1 MFSFIVQENPSSG
14 ILQEYS
20 QLAGDSCFYQE
31 EFLRASVFAGS
42 KIVAFS
48 VQNNGAPALFA
59 VGFEVNGIIS
69 SILTFPT
76 FPRLIDPDPDVAAL
90 FWSGLKSYCK
100 HRRIYKLRLNSFEAI
115 PIDVPEIGIP
125 VLHQKR
131 SEYLL
136 DLTLEPARLFKNF
149 SSNHRRNIRKAE
161 KQNLIFKT
169 VNSLDACRKHGELI
183 EHSMNRR
190 KLRGEAVPSKTNLNL
205 HYSLVST
212 GAGSL
217 MQLARQDEIISS
229 FLILTSDKSAY
240 YQSGG
245 TSKKGME
252 LGASHYLMWKTI
264 EYLCNKGVQ
273 YFNLGGVTERD
284 SSGLLRYK
292 VGFGAKEIRLAHF
305 EFFMGSN
312 LAKNI
317 FTVIHIFEQSLR
329 KLFHKVFQKS

>member
-1 MFSFIVQENPSSG
+1 MSSFIVQRNPSSS
-14 ILQEYS
+14 ILQKYS
-20 QLAGDSCFYQE
+20 QLAGDSCFYRE

-48 VQNNGAPALFA
+48 IQNNGALASFA
-59 VGFEVNGIIS
+59 VGFETKGLLS

-76 FPRLIDPDPDVAAL
+76 FPRIIDPDPDVATL

-100 HRRIYKLRLNSFEAI
+100 QRRIYKLRLNSFGAI
-115 PIDVPEIGIP
+115 PINVPELGIP
-125 VLHQKR
+125 TLYIKR

-136 DLTLEPARLFKNF
+136 DLTLEPVRLFENF
-149 SSNHRRNIRKAE
+149 SSNHRRNIRKAK
-161 KQNLIFKT
+161 KQNFIFKI
-169 VNSLDACRKHGELI
+169 VNTLDACRHHGELI

-190 KLRGEAVPSKTNLNL
+190 RLRGETVPSKTNLNL

-212 GAGSL
+212 GAASL

-229 FLILTSDKSAY
+229 FLILTSHKSAY

-264 EYLCNKGVQ
+264 EYLHNKGLQ
-273 YFNLGGVTERD
+273 YFNLGGVTEHD
-284 SSGLLRYK
+284 SPGLLRYK
-292 VGFGAKEIRLAHF
+292 VGFGAKEIKLAHL

-312 LAKNI
+312 LAQKVHTGVRA
-317 FTVIHIFEQSLR
+317 FKQSLR
-329 KLFHKVFQKS
+329 NFLVKALQK